1 MKNILDTI
9 GNTPIVKLQKMVPK
23 GSGEVYVKLE
33 ANNPTGSKK
42 DRMALAMIEGAEKR
56 GILKKGMSVVEYSGG
71 STGAG
76 LALVCGIKGYRFRLI
91 TADVF
96 GKEKIGLMKALGADL
111 EIIESDNGKI
121 TKELISKMINRASEI
136 SNEPDTFFT
145 DQLNNS
151 DVIEGFVPL
160 GDEIRQQLDKDVDAI
175 CDTIGTAGTL
185 MGIAKSFKSVGSN
198 CKIVALEPA
207 SSPILS
213 KGIRG
218 AHNVEG
224 VGLGFIPAI
233 YNSKYI
239 DNVITIEES
248 AARKTCKDLAIKEG
262 IFCGTSSGMNV
273 AGALQ
278 LSEELGPKSRV
289 VAVACDTGLKYLSDG
304 LFDFQ

>member
-42 DRMALAMIEGAEKR
+42 DRMALTMIEGAEKR

-273 AGALQ
+273 AGALK

-304 LFDFQ
+304 LFDLQ

>member
-9 GNTPIVKLQKMVPK
+9 GNTPIVKLQKIVPK
-23 GSGEVYVKLE
+23 GSGDVYVKLE
-33 ANNPTGSKK
+33 AYNPTGSKK
-42 DRMALAMIEGAEKR
+42 DRMALAMIQGAEKKGFLTR
-56 GILKKGMSVVEYSGG
+56 GMSVVEYSGG

-76 LALVCGIKGYRFRLI
+76 LAFVCGIKGYQFRLI

-111 EIIESDNGKI
+111 EIIKSDNGKI
-121 TKELISKMINRASEI
+121 TKELITKMISRAAEI
-136 SNEPDTFFT
+136 SNESNTFFT
-145 DQLNNS
+145 DQLNNY
-151 DVIEGFVPL
+151 DIIDGFVPL
-160 GDEIRQQLDKDVDAI
+160 GDEILQQLDGDVDAV

-185 MGIAKSFKSVGSN
+185 MGIAKSFKNVGSN

-207 SSPILS
+207 SSPMLS

-224 VGLGFIPAI
+224 VGLGFIPAL
-233 YNSKYI
+233 YNSEFV

-248 AARKTCKDLAIKEG
+248 TARKTCRDLAIKEG

-273 AGALQ
+273 AGALK
-278 LSEELGPKSRV
+278 LSKDLGPKSRV

-304 LFDFQ
+304 LFDL